1 MNKEVLHK
9 AIDLLSRR
17 EHAVV
22 ELEKKLKSKDYE
34 LSDISE
40 VIRFLIEKDY
50 VSDRRYTETMIRSR
64 TNKGYGW
71 RYIQQELSHKG
82 VVSSLISE
90 VLEELEIDW
99 YAVAADTYQRK
110 FSMKSI
116 TDHKDKAKRIRF
128 MQYRGFTSDIIF
140 SVIENEQTDLVDY

>member
-17 EHAVV
+17 EHAVA
-22 ELEKKLKSKDYE
+22 ELENKLKSKSFEY
-34 LSDISE
+34 SDILE
-40 VIRFLIEKDY
+40 VIRFLLEKDY

-64 TNKGYGW
+64 TGKGYGW
-71 RYIQQELSHKG
+71 RYIKQELSHKG
-82 VVSSLISE
+82 VTSALISE
-90 VLEELEIDW
+90 VVEELEIDW
-99 YAVAADTYQRK
+99 YAIAADAYQRK
-110 FSMKSI
+110 FSGKPI
-116 TDHKDKAKRIRF
+116 KDHKDKAKRIRF